1 MKVLGCLG
9 FYSCYFKSLHVDSQP
24 FYELIK
30 DTTPFKW
37 TDRHEQLFKE
47 NKTRI
52 SEDTI
57 LAVPSTK
64 YPFHIHVDTSNIG
77 TGCILVQQF
86 PEGKRIVSFNSRVF
100 DNAEQKKST
109 LHRELCGIV
118 SALQTYEH
126 YIIGSPFPI
135 YLYCDHKPI
144 LYLWGRKGQLS
155 HRFFKYQVIITKFH
169 NLKIIWTPG
178 SNLAFP
184 DTLSRNV
191 TLSEANKLQLQHKE
205 IPHDISFY
213 DQDGLK
219 VHKHEEEQNASH
231 NDFYPIICQQGII
244 RKTLR
249 LKNDGNEHHVEDY
262 LEDNEVL
269 ATMQD
274 MTDCFKLGK
283 TINQYKQLCSSISPA
298 SSTSSLNEHDYS
310 DIEQYD
316 EESTDDEIEIADLNF
331 KSQDPDFRRDHSVA
345 HELFRTKTKEK
356 PILKKPISFELFP
369 HVDTPDLIQKLSHFA
384 RDADIDLQTLLEE
397 QLNDPVLQ
405 VVRKWIKTSDTRLQ
419 KTPNIHQSKALLSYY
434 NKFEQLFIEPDTNL
448 LCYREP
454 IQDTCKTEM
463 KICIPLSLF
472 LPLFSLAHTHGLSG
486 HRGIFKTF
494 ENIRQYFF
502 WPGRYKWI
510 VYLIEDCIECQTN
523 KTKRHDLHEAPLEQR
538 GQL

>member
-1 MKVLGCLG
+1 M
-9 FYSCYFKSLHVDSQP
+9 
-24 FYELIK
+24 
-30 DTTPFKW
+30 
-37 TDRHEQLFKE
+37 
-47 NKTRI
+47 
-52 SEDTI
+52 
-57 LAVPSTK
+57 
-64 YPFHIHVDTSNIG
+64 
-77 TGCILVQQF
+77 
-86 PEGKRIVSFNSRVF
+86 
-100 DNAEQKKST
+100 ST

-126 YIIGSPFPI
+126 YIIRSPFPI

-184 DTLSRNV
+184 DILSRNV

-205 IPHDISFY
+205 VPHDISFY

-219 VHKHEEEQNASH
+219 VHYTIKHEEEQNASH
-231 NDFYPIICQQGII
+231 NDFYPIICQQGNT

-283 TINQYKQLCSSISPA
+283 TIYQYKQLCSSISPA

-316 EESTDDEIEIADLNF
+316 DESSNDETEIAELKF
-331 KSQDPDFRRDHSVA
+331 ESQDPDFRRDHSVA
-345 HELFRTKTKEK
+345 HELFRTKTKDK

-369 HVDTPDLIQKLSHFA
+369 HVDTPDLIKKLSDFA
-384 RDADIDLQTLLEE
+384 RDADLDIQTLLEE

-405 VVRKWIKTSDTRLQ
+405 IVRRWIKISNTRPQ
-419 KTPNIHQSKALLSYY
+419 KTPDVNQSKALLSYY

-463 KICIPLSLF
+463 KICVPLSLF
-472 LPLFSLAHTHGLSG
+472 LPLFSLAHTHSHSG
-486 HRGIFKTF
+486 HPRIFKTF
-494 ENIRQYFF
+494 ENIIQYFF

-523 KTKRHDLHEAPLEQR
+523 KTKRHDLHEAPLEQWGELETTPFKTIHIDHKGPLR
-538 GQL
+538 PSINSNTHCLVVVDAFSRFIEAYPVRDTGAQTTINALEK